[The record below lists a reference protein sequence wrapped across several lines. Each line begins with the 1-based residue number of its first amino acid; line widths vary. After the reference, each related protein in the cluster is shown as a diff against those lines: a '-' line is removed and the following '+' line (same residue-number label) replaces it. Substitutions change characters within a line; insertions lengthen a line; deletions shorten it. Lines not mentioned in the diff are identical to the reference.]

1 MHDWNEVWE
10 ASVHDRKPK
19 SQAAALC
26 GAQQLNDRAVVGGSG
41 GTDVT
46 VTVWTGQDVT
56 GGMSL

>member
-1 MHDWNEVWE
+1 VWE